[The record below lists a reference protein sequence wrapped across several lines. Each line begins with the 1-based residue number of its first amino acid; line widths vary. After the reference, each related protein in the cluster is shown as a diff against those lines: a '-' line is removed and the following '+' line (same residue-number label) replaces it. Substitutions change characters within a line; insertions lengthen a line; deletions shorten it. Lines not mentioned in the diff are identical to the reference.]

1 MVPRQPLVVGAAQGQ
16 AVKIL
21 VTGAAGQLGRELV
34 DVATGAG
41 HDVFAASR
49 AELDVTKPEVVR
61 AVVLREQ
68 PAVIVHAAAWTAV
81 DACESDREKA
91 MLHNGAATRF
101 VVDAAR
107 EVGARVIYISTDYVF
122 DGTKPTPYVEADVPN
137 PQSVYGVSK
146 LTGEQAVDT
155 SIDSVVRISWVCG
168 FHGANMVKTILRIA
182 AQQDTLTF
190 VDDQV
195 GCPTFADD
203 AAAMITRLATE
214 ARPGIWH
221 VTNQGAVSWYEFTR
235 EVLRAAG
242 HDPARVKPVRTRDL
256 VPARPAPRPANSVL
270 DNAALRT
277 AGISL
282 LDDFRVPL
290 ARLVSRLTA
299 QN

>member
-1 MVPRQPLVVGAAQGQ
+1 M
-16 AVKIL
+16 KIL

-168 FHGANMVKTILRIA
+168 FHGVNMVKTILRIA